1 MSIRS
6 CIKVLLL
13 SISAAT
19 LAPRP
24 AVLADEQMTAREF
37 LAACDRLDPG
47 CRNEFEAGL
56 QAVYEGKLACPP
68 RIDVNTPIT
77 PWLDYMHRRV
87 AESPSLADGDKN
99 KLQLEA
105 FMRLWPCPK

>member
-6 CIKVLLL
+6 CIKVLVL
-13 SISAAT
+13 STAAVAMP
-19 LAPRP
+19 APHA
-24 AVLADEQMTAREF
+24 AVLADEMTAREF

-56 QAVYEGKLACPP
+56 EAVYEGKLACPP

-77 PWLDYMHRRV
+77 PWLDYMRRRV
-87 AESPSLADGDKN
+87 AQSPRLADGDKN